1 MQTGT
6 MTTSI
11 MEATKMT
18 AVLAYPGVVAE
29 FVRFVVRLYP
39 DLHGKLVKLAERE
52 HRSLHSQIVYLLE
65 RAVADQP

>member
-1 MQTGT
+1 MSTN
-6 MTTSI
+6 I
-11 MEATKMT
+11 MEATKV
-18 AVLAYPGVVAE
+18 AGVLAYPEVVAE